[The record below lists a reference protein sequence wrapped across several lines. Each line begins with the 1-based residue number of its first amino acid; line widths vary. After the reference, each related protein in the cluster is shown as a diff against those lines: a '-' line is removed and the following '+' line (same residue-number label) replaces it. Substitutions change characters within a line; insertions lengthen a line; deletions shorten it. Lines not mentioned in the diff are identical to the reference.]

1 MSEKLM
7 RLATHPRRALAAL
20 AAAACLLVGAEAFA
34 FTTPAA
40 GSFGFDI
47 YDILVNQILLGP
59 IGFCGGI
66 FLIVWGGAQVM
77 KNWVITIL
85 SIIAGT
91 IIIRA
96 DALVQSLGALV

>member
-1 MSEKLM
+1 MNRVLLQALEHRRDVLTAL
-7 RLATHPRRALAAL
+7 LAFSV
-20 AAAACLLVGAEAFA
+20 LVTGNAFA
-34 FTTPAA
+34 FVTPAA
-40 GSFGFDI
+40 GSFGYDI

-85 SIIAGT
+85 AIIAGT

-96 DALVQSLGALV
+96 DALVLSLGVLI